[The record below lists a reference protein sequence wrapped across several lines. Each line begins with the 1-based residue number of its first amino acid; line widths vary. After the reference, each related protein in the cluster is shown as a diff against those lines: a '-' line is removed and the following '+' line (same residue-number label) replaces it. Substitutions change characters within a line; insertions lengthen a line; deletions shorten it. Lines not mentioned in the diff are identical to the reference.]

1 MKTTIGPSGSR
12 PRQQTVTAGRQWS
25 LRRWLGFFAIA
36 LATLAMTACGGTVQE
51 RLGMSRRAPDEF
63 QVVRRQP
70 LVIPPEYRLPAPG
83 TPSPAQQQRDVS
95 RDVQIALLGGAA
107 AAPSTGP
114 SRGEEVLLAAVPGT
128 VQPGIRD
135 LILTENTELTQ
146 LDESR
151 FLFILDFQR
160 RNMTAASGAITPIDP
175 AAEAARLEAEGAS
188 ARVVTR
194 RVGSTIVQ

>member
-1 MKTTIGPSGSR
+1 MTTMKAIGAR
-12 PRQQTVTAGRQWS
+12 PRERAGAAGDRWPAV
-25 LRRWLGFFAIA
+25 RWLGFFAVA

-70 LVIPPEYRLPAPG
+70 LVIPPDYRLPAPG
-83 TPSPAQQQRDVS
+83 TPSPAQQRRDVA
-95 RDVQIALLGGAA
+95 RDVQTALLGGAA
-107 AAPSTGP
+107 AAPANGP

-160 RNMTAASGAITPIDP
+160 RNMTAASGAVTPIDP